1 MTTKAYVL
9 IDTAIGK
16 AQSVTEALRSKPGM
30 TADMVTG
37 PHDIIA
43 VIQAADADGLA
54 KIVINEIHGVPG
66 ITRTTTCIAVQTK

>member
-16 AQSVTEALRSKPGM
+16 AGSVAATLRKSGM
-30 TADMVTG
+30 DADTVTG

-43 VIQAADADGLA
+43 VLQAPDPDGLA
-54 KIVINEIHGVPG
+54 KIVMNEIHGVQG
-66 ITRTTTCIAVQTK
+66 ITRTTTCIVVH